1 MTATALSRLTL
12 TDFRSYVGA
21 ELALDGRPVFLVGP
35 NGAGKTNLLE
45 AISLFTPGRGL
56 RGAAIAELGRRL
68 PGETVGRAWA
78 VSASVSVAGEA
89 TQVGTGVAEA
99 GAARRTVRVGGETV
113 PPGRLADHLRQVWL
127 TPAQDRL
134 FLEGA
139 AERRRFFDR
148 LVFAAIPRHAAHA
161 QAYDR
166 ASRERMRLLTDDT
179 QAPDPAW
186 LDALEARLAEAG
198 ALMAEARATTL
209 AALQAEIDGRG
220 ERPFPQARLSLT
232 GEWEQLA
239 AAGAEIADIEA
250 RLAEAGALMAEAR
263 ATTLAALQAEID
275 GRGERPFPQAR
286 LSLTGEWEQL
296 AAAGAEIADIEARL
310 AKALAAARPRD
321 AAAGRALTGPHR
333 GDLAVVHVEKDR
345 PAAECSTGEQKALI
359 LNLVLAQAAS
369 LARSDTAP
377 SPLLLLDEVAAHLDA
392 RRRGA
397 LFDEIEALGL
407 QAFLTGTDEV
417 LFEALAGRAQ
427 GFRVDGSA
435 LLTLD

>member
-1 MTATALSRLTL
+1 MTANVLRRLTL
-12 TDFRSYVGA
+12 TDFRSYAGA

-45 AISLFTPGRGL
+45 AVSLFTPGRGL
-56 RGAAIAELGRRL
+56 RGAAIAELGRRR
-68 PGETVGRAWA
+68 PGEPAGRAWA
-78 VSASVSVAGEA
+78 VSAVIADAEGET
-89 TQVGTGVAEA
+89 TQIGTGVAEA
-99 GAARRTVRVGGETV
+99 GAARRAVRLGGETV

-166 ASRERMRLLTDDT
+166 ALRERLRLLTDE
-179 QAPDPAW
+179 AGPPDAAW

-209 AALQAEIDGRG
+209 TALQAEIDSRG

-239 AAGAEIADIEA
+239 AAGAEIAEIEA
-250 RLAEAGALMAEAR
+250 K
-263 ATTLAALQAEID
+263 LAA
-275 GRGERPFPQAR
+275 
-286 LSLTGEWEQL
+286 
-296 AAAGAEIADIEARL
+296 
-310 AKALAAARPRD
+310 ALAAARPRD
-321 AAAGRALTGPHR
+321 AAAGRSLTGPHR
-333 GDLAVVHVEKDR
+333 GDLAVTHAEKDR
-345 PAAECSTGEQKALI
+345 PASECSTGEQKALI
-359 LNLVLAQAAS
+359 LNLVLAQS
-369 LARSDTAP
+369 ARLSRAESAP
-377 SPLLLLDEVAAHLDA
+377 SPILLLDEVAAHLDRI
-392 RRRGA
+392 RRAA

-407 QAFLTGTDEV
+407 QAFLTGTDEH
-417 LFEALAGRAQ
+417 LFEDLKGRAQ
-427 GFRVDGSA
+427 GVRVDASGLA
-435 LLTLD
+435 QLDPE